1 VRLPTQQDRVSPIV
15 ESRLPAGGGSGRDAR
30 MGRNFAG
37 AILPKVFSHVV
48 SHPLLRLV
56 SRLALHHLVPA
67 GRRVIVG
74 RYAHSVKTKPTAG
87 GSNFS
92 QWHPSALRDAAR
104 RHAFIEKTSYRLL
117 LVFCPSMVDPA
128 SHHTISI
135 SRASGAGRERVAAET
150 WEAVSA
156 AGRRS
161 TREGKGA
168 SGTREGWRLAR
179 LRRGMKTGVG
189 TPADPAPRLTP
200 GDGNASAGRS
210 RALMPSV
217 SPCVDGELPGP
228 SDPRTRTDAAGK
240 LVFGERVRLM
250 PPPRSTER
258 NRWPLPGPRL
268 RA

>member
-1 VRLPTQQDRVSPIV
+1 MLPFSLVARGYNFSRRGAVSVQPKC
-15 ESRLPAGGGSGRDAR
+15 PTHGGSRVPWPSDSIRDLSK
-30 MGRNFAG
+30 GETF
-37 AILPKVFSHVV
+37 VV
-48 SHPLLRLV
+48 ET
-56 SRLALHHLVPA
+56 
-67 GRRVIVG
+67 G
-74 RYAHSVKTKPTAG
+74 
-87 GSNFS
+87 
-92 QWHPSALRDAAR
+92 Q
-104 RHAFIEKTSYRLL
+104 RLL
-117 LVFCPSMVDPA
+117 FFWGPLTVLITG
-128 SHHTISI
+128 HHTISI
-135 SRASGAGRERVAAET
+135 SRASGAGRKRVAAET

-250 PPPRSTER
+250 P
-258 NRWPLPGPRL
+258 
-268 RA
+268 